1 MAMGKRKSERQESL
15 WVETSALAKAASH
28 PFYARLNQV
37 LDQYGFDGF
46 VQKLCR
52 KYYAAVMG
60 RPSIPPAVYFR
71 MLLIGYF
78 EGIDSERGIAWRA
91 ADSMAIRSFLGYDLT
106 EATPDHSSLSRTR
119 RMLDLETHDEVFAWI
134 LTVLAKEG
142 LLKGK
147 TIGVDATTLEA
158 NAAMRS
164 IVRKDTGEKY
174 EEFLA
179 RLAKESGIET
189 PTRAELIKFDKK
201 RKKKMS
207 NKEWEHPHNPDAK
220 IGKMKDGRT
229 RMLHKSEHAVDME
242 TQAVVAVT
250 LPGGDAGDTQSAP
263 GTLIETQ
270 LNLEKVC
277 EDKKAE
283 KKLHREPLAEV
294 VTDKGYHSGEALMNL
309 ERGGI
314 RSYISEP
321 DYGRRKWQG
330 KERER
335 DAVYANRRRIRGK
348 RGKALMRKRGEFLER
363 SFAHCYNT
371 GGMRRVHLRGWE
383 NILKRLLI
391 HVGGFNLGLVM
402 RKLVGRGTPRGLAAG
417 LRALLAGFYLTV
429 YRFGGLFLHPC
440 RARSIFRPESSADAL
455 LCQAA

>member
-1 MAMGKRKSERQESL
+1 MAMGKRKPEQQQAL
-15 WVETSALAKAASH
+15 WVETASLAKPASH
-28 PFYARLNQV
+28 PFYKRLNQI
-37 LDQYGFDGF
+37 LSKHGFDKFAGE
-46 VQKLCR
+46 LCAP
-52 KYYAAVMG
+52 YYAEVMG
-60 RPSIPPAVYFR
+60 RPSIPPPVYFR

-78 EGIDSERGIAWRA
+78 EGIDSERGIAWRV
-91 ADSMAIRSFLGYDLT
+91 ADSLGLRKFLGYDLT
-106 EATPDHSSLSRTR
+106 ETTPDHSSISRTR
-119 RMLDLETHDEVFAWI
+119 RKLALETHDEVFTWI

-147 TIGVDATTLEA
+147 TIGIDATTLEA

-164 IVRKDTGEKY
+164 IVRQDTGEQY

-179 RLAKESGIET
+179 RLAAESGRET
-189 PTRAELIKFDKK
+189 PSREELAKFDKK

-270 LNLEKVC
+270 LNLEKVS
-277 EDKKAE
+277 EDKKSE
-283 KKLHREPLAEV
+283 KKLYPEPLAEV
-294 VTDKGYHSGEALMNL
+294 VTDKGYHSSETLMNL
-309 ERGGI
+309 AQGGI
-314 RSYISEP
+314 RSYISES

-335 DAVYANRRRIRGK
+335 EAVYANRRRIRGK
-348 RGKALMRKRGEFLER
+348 RGKGLMRKRGEFLER
-363 SFAHCYNT
+363 SFAHCYDT
-371 GGMRRVHLRGWE
+371 GGMRRVHLRGDE

-391 HVGGFNLGLVM
+391 QCRRFQ
-402 RKLVGRGTPRGLAAG
+402 PRPGNA
-417 LRALLAGFYLTV
+417 
-429 YRFGGLFLHPC
+429 
-440 RARSIFRPESSADAL
+440 
-455 LCQAA
+455 